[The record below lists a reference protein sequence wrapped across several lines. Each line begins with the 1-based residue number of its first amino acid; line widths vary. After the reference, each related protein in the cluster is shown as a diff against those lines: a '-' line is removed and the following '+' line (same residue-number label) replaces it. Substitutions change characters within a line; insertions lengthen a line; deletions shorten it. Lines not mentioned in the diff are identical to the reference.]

1 MKQKGLKNNLQAEHV
16 QIATQVK
23 DIAEYQGNKVNR
35 KESRD
40 NSTWFSWDT
49 TVAKPKGQ
57 IPTSNAQHVLPH
69 KSKNFC

>member
-1 MKQKGLKNNLQAEHV
+1 MTLQYIKGK
-16 QIATQVK
+16 
-23 DIAEYQGNKVNR
+23 KVNR
-35 KESRD
+35 KESRG

-69 KSKNFC
+69 KSKEIC